1 MRINKLDHFNIIA
14 NSGDIERVIKF
25 YTELLG
31 FTEGPRPDFG
41 FSGAW
46 LYQGEFPLIH
56 LSVAQ
61 GPDLQQ
67 PGLDDTTTGCVHH
80 IAFDCEGLEEFKV
93 LLDEN
98 KIEYHHTGVP
108 QWNIEQLFLHDPSGT
123 RIELNFKNG

>member
-1 MRINKLDHFNIIA
+1 MNIKKLDHFNIVA
-14 NSGDIERVIKF
+14 NEADIERVKKF

-31 FTEGPRPDFG
+31 FTDGPRPANP

-46 LYQGEFPLIH
+46 LYRGEFPLIH
-56 LSVAQ
+56 LSVLQ

-80 IAFDCEGLEEFKV
+80 IAFDCEGLEEFKA
-93 LLDEN
+93 LLDKN
-98 KIEYHHTGVP
+98 KIAYQHTGVP

>member
-14 NSGDIERVIKF
+14 NAGDIKRVIKF

-41 FSGAW
+41 FTGAW
-46 LYQGEFPLIH
+46 LYWGEFPLIH
-56 LSVAQ
+56 LSVIQ
-61 GPDLQQ
+61 GPDLQR

-80 IAFDCEGLEEFKV
+80 IAFDCEGLDEFKA

-98 KIEYHHTGVP
+98 GIKYLHTGVP
-108 QWNIEQLFLHDPSGT
+108 EWNIEQLFLHDPSGT